1 MGLSTRVAGF
11 PSVPSANDK
20 IKIRPAASE
29 DPPYGIQTASCS
41 LPLPLIFCFCRTKT
55 ATCAAR
61 AETITNELTMSVYK
75 PLEKD
80 HDAFRLIQIHP
91 ARDSEEKVQVD
102 LVTARLSDNPVYEAL
117 SYVWGPPPNDRP
129 VAVNGGEVRVR
140 SSLDE
145 FLRVVRHETEARL
158 VYADAICINQD
169 DDREKESQVQIMG
182 SIFQNAQ
189 AVLSYLGPGDADT
202 DALLRASAKVR
213 AEDYIITKK
222 VNSEAEG
229 GHWKEGIFDEAK
241 LEIFKPAMLHLVN
254 YEYWKRAW
262 IIQECLTAKEVYLYF
277 GRTCTSW
284 EEFLNMYMFL
294 INKEPKARVYTWGYI
309 KDEWTSITRFDH
321 IAGQRARR
329 DKFPCHLADIV
340 TYFNSAQS
348 VDPRDM
354 VYAFLGLIKES
365 HPSHP
370 RRLLA
375 DYTISPTD
383 LYFLAGHA
391 YIFSP
396 ESGRPHRVLF
406 GLKAMLHLTTDEVLH
421 AVCELIDPDGL
432 VSPIDWIV
440 GNLTDEVKEDRKF
453 RQKPRPENTPYM
465 ECFEKD
471 FTTLTTLLRE
481 KNARGRNKDSHFGI
495 ATNS

>member
-1 MGLSTRVAGF
+1 MIRSKSDLLHPKTLRARIPDRQIAHCLF
-11 PSVPSANDK
+11 PF
-20 IKIRPAASE
+20 
-29 DPPYGIQTASCS
+29 
-41 LPLPLIFCFCRTKT
+41 FCFCRTKN
-55 ATCAAR
+55 ATCATQ
-61 AETITNELTMSVYK
+61 AETILVTSEMRMAVYE

-80 HDAFRLIQIHP
+80 HDTFRLIQIHP
-91 ARDSEEKVQVD
+91 ACDPEKKVEVD
-102 LVTARLSDNPVYEAL
+102 LFTARLSDNPVYEAL

-129 VAVNGGEVRVR
+129 VTVSGGQVRVR

-145 FLRVVRHETEARL
+145 FLQVVRHETKARL

-169 DDREKESQVQIMG
+169 DDREKESQVQMMG
-182 SIFQNAQ
+182 SIFQNAK

-202 DALLRASAKVR
+202 DALLRGSSHVR
-213 AEDYIITKK
+213 VEDYIITEKD
-222 VNSEAEG
+222 NSEGER
-229 GHWKEGIFDEAK
+229 GHWKEGIFDEAE
-241 LEIFKPAMLHLVN
+241 LGIFKPVMLHLVN

-262 IIQECLTAKEVYLYF
+262 IIQECLTAKEVYLYC
-277 GRTCTSW
+277 GRTYTSW
-284 EEFLNMYMFL
+284 DRFLNMYMFL
-294 INKEPKARVYTWGYI
+294 IGKEPKARVYTWGYI

-406 GLKAMLHLTTDEVLH
+406 GLKGMLHLTTDEVLH
-421 AVCELIDPDGL
+421 AVYELIDPDGL

-440 GNLTDEVKEDRKF
+440 GNLTDEVKKERKF

-471 FTTLTTLLRE
+471 FTTLTALVRE
-481 KNARGRNKDSHFGI
+481 KNARGGNKDSHFRI
-495 ATNS
+495 ATSS

>member
-1 MGLSTRVAGF
+1 MTS
-11 PSVPSANDK
+11 
-20 IKIRPAASE
+20 
-29 DPPYGIQTASCS
+29 GI
-41 LPLPLIFCFCRTKT
+41 
-55 ATCAAR
+55 
-61 AETITNELTMSVYK
+61 TMSMYE
-75 PLEKD
+75 PLEKG
-80 HDAFRLIQIHP
+80 HDTFRLIQIHP
-91 ARDSEEKVQVD
+91 TCDSEKEVEVD
-102 LVTARLSDNPVYEAL
+102 LVTVRLGDNPIYEAL

-129 VAVNGGEVRVR
+129 VIVGGGEVRVR
-140 SSLDE
+140 CSLDE
-145 FLRVVRHETEARL
+145 FLRVVRHETKARL

-169 DDREKESQVQIMG
+169 DDREKECQVQMMG
-182 SIFQNAQ
+182 SIFQSAK

-202 DALLRASAKVR
+202 DALLRASAKVSP
-213 AEDYIITKK
+213 EDYIITKK
-222 VNSEAEG
+222 DNSEGER
-229 GHWKEGIFDEAK
+229 GHWKEGIFDETE

-254 YEYWKRAW
+254 HEYWKRAW
-262 IIQECLTAKEVYLYF
+262 IIQECLMAQEVYLYC

-284 EEFLNMYMFL
+284 DEFLNMYMLL
-294 INKEPKARVYTWGYI
+294 INKEPKPRVYTWGYV
-309 KDEWTSITRFDH
+309 KEEWSSITRFDH
-321 IAGQRARR
+321 VSGQRARR

-340 TYFNSAQS
+340 TYFNSAES

-406 GLKAMLHLTTDEVLH
+406 GLKGMLHLTTDDLLH
-421 AVCELIDPDGL
+421 AVCELIDPDEL
-432 VSPIDWIV
+432 VSPVDWIV
-440 GNLTDEVKEDRKF
+440 GNLTDEVKRERKY
-453 RQKPRPENTPYM
+453 RQKPRPKNTPYM

-471 FTTLTTLLRE
+471 FTTLTTLVRD
-481 KNARGRNKDSHFGI
+481 KNAQGGNKDSRFRI
-495 ATNS
+495 ATN